1 MKTPN
6 YKLQAII
13 ENTKPWPFVGNAY
26 TNTNGSI
33 TILLDRGVKL
43 ELPDGTKLDG
53 TVKLYLREFRGRNDA
68 AAAPTEA

>member
-13 ENTKPWPFVGNAY
+13 EDTKPWPFVGNAY
-26 TNTNGSI
+26 ANANGSI

-43 ELPDGTKLDG
+43 ELPDGTKLEAA
-53 TVKLYLREFRGRNDA
+53 VKLYLRESGRRNDA